1 MTLSRKGRLAPGG
14 LGYTLGVLVRLR
26 SLCLGALAT
35 LGCSH
40 AQLSGAELDR
50 VQRPAYVG
58 RVAEGAGP
66 QARGAGPEQS
76 EAQLVSAMNAAI
88 GKFEVSERLRS
99 QLSVALKDE
108 KPWSNAV
115 PASRV
120 ASVLE
125 TFLVE
130 RVPAVP
136 PDFDRLKST
145 GADAVVELVVE
156 SYGLQP
162 VGSTAQAYVRGYARM
177 FLLGNG
183 SELWRG
189 TFLRTATAQGLSTL
203 DAAGVLENAA
213 PYGDQVRALLDGA
226 ALQLAAELTPPDR
239 RAGRQTPANGMS
251 APTDGPTKTEDE
263 AGKTRAPPPDLTPPA
278 QLPSPTDRIKP
289 KPTQPPPDLTAP
301 GEQPVTPKSP

>member
-1 MTLSRKGRLAPGG
+1 MK
-14 LGYTLGVLVRLR
+14 LR

-40 AQLSGAELDR
+40 AQLSGADLDR

-76 EAQLVSAMNAAI
+76 EAQLVTAMNAAI

-99 QLSVALKDE
+99 QLSVALKGE

-115 PASRV
+115 PASQV

-162 VGSTAQAYVRGYARM
+162 VGSTAEAYVRGYARM
-177 FLLGNG
+177 FLLSSG

-189 TFLRTATAQGLSTL
+189 TFQRTATTQGLPTL
-203 DAAGVLENAA
+203 DAARVLENAG

-239 RAGRQTPANGMS
+239 RRQTPAKEMS

-301 GEQPVTPKSP
+301 SEQPATPKSP

>member
-1 MTLSRKGRLAPGG
+1 MSFRTPCLA
-14 LGYTLGVLVRLR
+14 VL
-26 SLCLGALAT
+26 CA

-40 AQLSGAELDR
+40 AQLSGADLDR

-66 QARGAGPEQS
+66 KAQGAGGADAS
-76 EAQLVSAMNAAI
+76 NAALSTAMNAAI

-99 QLSVALKDE
+99 QVAVALKAE

-115 PASRV
+115 PASQV

-136 PDFDRLKST
+136 PDYNRLKPT

-156 SYGLQP
+156 EYGVRPQ
-162 VGSTAQAYVRGYARM
+162 GAQSQTFVRGYGRM
-177 FLLGNG
+177 FLLADG

-189 TFLRTATAQGLSTL
+189 EFQRSGESQGLPPLDASSLQSSATA
-203 DAAGVLENAA
+203 
-213 PYGDQVRALLDGA
+213 YGDQMRTLLDASAA
-226 ALQLAAELTPPDR
+226 ALAQELTPPGR
-239 RAGRQTPANGMS
+239 RGGRPTPSGTGELSVPPDA
-251 APTDGPTKTEDE
+251 PTKTEQE
-263 AGKTRAPPPDLTPPA
+263 MGKVRAPAPDLTTPA
-278 QLPSPTDRIKP
+278 QLPTPTDRTKS
-289 KPTQPPPDLTAP
+289 KTQPPPDLTTP
-301 GEQPVTPKSP
+301 SEQPATPKSP

>member
-1 MTLSRKGRLAPGG
+1 
-14 LGYTLGVLVRLR
+14 VRLR

-40 AQLSGAELDR
+40 AQLSGADLDR

-66 QARGAGPEQS
+66 RAHGVGPDES
-76 EAQLVSAMNAAI
+76 EAQLLAAMNASI

-99 QLSVALKDE
+99 QVSVALKGD

-115 PASRV
+115 PASQV

-136 PDFDRLKST
+136 PDFDRLKPT

-156 SYGLQP
+156 EYGLRPQAG
-162 VGSTAQAYVRGYARM
+162 VGNTYVQGYARL
-177 FLLGNG
+177 FLLGSG
-183 SELWRG
+183 SELWRAG
-189 TFLRTATAQGLSTL
+189 FQRTASAQGLPAL
-203 DAAGVLENAA
+203 DAASVLANAG
-213 PYGDQVRALLDGA
+213 PYGDQLRALLDSA
-226 ALQLAAELTPPDR
+226 ATELADALTPPGR
-239 RAGRQTPANGMS
+239 RGGRPAGAPAS
-251 APTDGPTKTEDE
+251 PDGPTKTEEE

-278 QLPSPTDRIKP
+278 QLPAPTDRTKP
-289 KPTQPPPDLTAP
+289 KSQPPPDLTTP
-301 GEQPVTPKSP
+301 SEQPATPKSP